1 MKGPARIFETSP
13 ITEVIRALGSD
24 KDTVA
29 GRGEARIE
37 PGTVE
42 HVPDALLHLWIAS
55 LLPGFV
61 VKGETLGLAAH
72 LVDTGPYRAKPLIRW
87 IRARVVPQQ
96 IHIRGARECGTAGI
110 EHLSGTIQQIARNQ
124 RRKRFDGRCH
134 ASWEI
139 PLLSLQWIMKY
150 AVHLGGESA
159 LDMAGYAHYLSLGG
173 RPRVQFHGEVPS
185 WLKRLPMQTEIVV
198 RRRTLFGDDPVGIDD
213 AGLEAGSS
221 GALVDVWR
229 WPIKASSPERAIL
242 EALDELPHRA
252 SFENLDKIFEG
263 LVSLRPKQLMAL
275 LAACR
280 SVKVRRLFLVFADR
294 HEHGWRKYL
303 DTSKIDLG
311 SGPRALVEG
320 GKLHPTYRIY
330 VPEALVPRN
339 PARANGDA

>member
-1 MKGPARIFETSP
+1 MVFSHVPAVSIKYVLVCFRHHTILMVMNHQRTPRLKPLLDKVPPGFMVDTPWLRGQGIDPKS
-13 ITEVIRALGSD
+13 IHDYVARGWLKRVIRG
-24 KDTVA
+24 VY
-29 GRGEARIE
+29 RR
-37 PGTVE
+37 P
-42 HVPDALLHLWIAS
+42 
-55 LLPGFV
+55 LPEGAQ
-61 VKGETLGLAAH
+61 GADET
-72 LVDTGPYRAKPLIRW
+72 
-87 IRARVVPQQ
+87 
-96 IHIRGARECGTAGI
+96 
-110 EHLSGTIQQIARNQ
+110 
-124 RRKRFDGRCH
+124 
-134 ASWEI
+134 SWEI

-173 RPRVQFHGEVPS
+173 RPRVQFHGKVPS

-221 GALVDVWR
+221 GASVDVWR

-242 EALDELPHRA
+242 EALDELPYRA

-275 LAACR
+275 LTACR
-280 SVKVRRLFLVFADR
+280 SVKVRRLFPVFADR
-294 HEHGWRKYL
+294 HQHGWRKYL